1 MVFLRKKLKFACD
14 ESGAVTVDWVVLTA
28 ALMLMGAIA
37 VSIYRPGLDGAAA
50 DINNVVIDVGASLTP
65 VTT

>member
-1 MVFLRKKLKFACD
+1 MVFLCKRFTFAAD
-14 ESGAVTVDWVVLTA
+14 ESAAVTVDWVVLTA

-37 VSIYRPGLDGAAA
+37 VSIYRPGLEAGTA
-50 DINNVVIDVGASLTP
+50 DINDVIIDVGASLTP